1 MSSSR
6 SGVGVNV
13 EVVMIGVVDGA
24 SDNVSIKGRA
34 VVGVTDGMNGGVGDR
49 IACMEEGE
57 TTGVLIIKGM
67 FIPLQAARKNRAVKA
82 RMVFIMIASD

>member
-1 MSSSR
+1 MQPRMSSSR

-34 VVGVTDGMNGGVGDR
+34 VVVGVAYGMNGGGCR
-49 IACMEEGE
+49 
-57 TTGVLIIKGM
+57 
-67 FIPLQAARKNRAVKA
+67 
-82 RMVFIMIASD
+82 